1 VCSLW
6 FVIQSLPTRQ
16 AKVGKLLDIIPTRGA
31 KAFPELIRALVST
44 QQEHLAKILDPALTQ
59 DFTDSGGDGHEE
71 RMDIDLAA
79 AAAATAEKS
88 VGEKVAEIR
97 MFFVV
102 IVFSLIPCHI

>member
-31 KAFPELIRALVST
+31 KAFPELIKALVT
-44 QQEHLAKILDPALTQ
+44 THQEHLAEMLDLALTQ
-59 DFTDSGGDGHEE
+59 QFKNNGDDQREV
-71 RMDIDLAA
+71 MDVDYADAA
-79 AAAATAEKS
+79 AAAIAEKS

-97 MFFVV
+97 MFFCCCFFCV
-102 IVFSLIPCHI
+102 